1 MTIRELSSFD
11 GTTIACLDRGDGPAV
26 LLLHGFAAD
35 HKSNWVGN
43 GVVDALVAA
52 GRRVIAVD
60 ARGHGASGK
69 PHDPAAYRD
78 PAMVRDAES
87 MLDQLA
93 IGSADVVGY
102 SMGAMTTARLAATGN
117 PRVRSVILAGVGGNA
132 TPPRP
137 GGPDSPLAAA
147 LETEDSRSVRD
158 PMAKG
163 FRIFAARTGAD
174 RLALAAIERASANR
188 SPLALAAITV
198 PALVLA
204 GTGDKLIQPPQQLA
218 ASLPNARLE
227 VIPGDHLSAV
237 GEPAFKDAILRFLA
251 ER

>member
-1 MTIRELSSFD
+1 LHQIHSFD
-11 GTTIACLDRGDGPAV
+11 GTKLAYLDRGAGPPV

-35 HKSNWVGN
+35 HRSNWVGN
-43 GVVDALVAA
+43 GVVDALVGA
-52 GRRVIAVD
+52 GRRVIALD

-78 PAMVRDAES
+78 PAMVRDVES
-87 MLDQLA
+87 VLEQLA
-93 IGSADVVGY
+93 VESADVVGY
-102 SMGAMTTARLAATGN
+102 SMGAMMAARLAATR
-117 PRVRSVILAGVGGNA
+117 PARVRSVILAGVGGDA
-132 TPPRP
+132 TPPRS

-147 LETEDSRSVRD
+147 LEAEDSRSVKH

-174 RLALAAIERASANR
+174 RHALAAIERASANR
-188 SPLALAAITV
+188 SPLRLDAITV

-204 GTGDKLIQPPQQLA
+204 GSGDTLIQPPQQLA

-227 VIPGDHLSAV
+227 LVPGDHLSAV
-237 GEPAFKDAILRFLA
+237 GESAFKDAILRFLA